1 MLVAASAEDGVGS
14 RIGMVQLAA
23 PFAVVRNVAAA
34 AAVAFSGSSD
44 PAVADHIVPFVDIGT
59 KPGPSL
65 SLRYSVRTED
75 DSQTWAAPSLLAVR
89 LTSGA
94 SRRIGVRLNLAD
106 ASIPNEVDS
115 SRLVVREKDG

>member
-1 MLVAASAEDGVGS
+1 MAASAEDGVGS

>member
-1 MLVAASAEDGVGS
+1 MVASAEDEVGS

-23 PFAVVRNVAAA
+23 PFAVVHNVAA

-44 PAVADHIVPFVDIGT
+44 PAVADHIVPFVDIET
-59 KPGPSL
+59 KPDPSL
-65 SLRYSVRTED
+65 SLRYSVRTEG
-75 DSQTWAAPSLLAVR
+75 DSQTWAAPSLLAER

-106 ASIPNEVDS
+106 ASIPDEVDS
-115 SRLVVREKDG
+115 SRLIVREKDG

>member
-1 MLVAASAEDGVGS
+1 MAASAEDGVGS

-23 PFAVVRNVAAA
+23 PFAVVRNVAAAA

>member
-1 MLVAASAEDGVGS
+1 MAASAEDGVGS

-65 SLRYSVRTED
+65 
-75 DSQTWAAPSLLAVR
+75 
-89 LTSGA
+89 
-94 SRRIGVRLNLAD
+94 
-106 ASIPNEVDS
+106 
-115 SRLVVREKDG
+115 